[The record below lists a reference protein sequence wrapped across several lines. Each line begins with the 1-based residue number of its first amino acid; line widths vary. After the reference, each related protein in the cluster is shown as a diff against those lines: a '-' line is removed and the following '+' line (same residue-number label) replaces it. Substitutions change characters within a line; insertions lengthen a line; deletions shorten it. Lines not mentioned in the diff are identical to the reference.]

1 MPAIED
7 NMTFHWSSFILPDG
21 IFFTPNSILQI
32 PHSKFFCFSR
42 DTQTASRNQILSE
55 IHTYRQRL
63 RGELSTLPFDG
74 RIACLAHVTATRS
87 NALSY
92 EISNKKLTNL
102 FSNLPFGSSIKA
114 PSLYRRSRC
123 WITRRTGG
131 RIRMK
136 PWKITRVS
144 WFIVIGSHF
153 TIANSI
159 NRFMRFRS
167 AANVNKIHK
176 SGSST
181 FSAAFW

>member
-1 MPAIED
+1 
-7 NMTFHWSSFILPDG
+7 MTFHWSSFILPDG

-153 TIANSI
+153 TIADSI
-159 NRFMRFRS
+159 NRFMRFRC
-167 AANVNKIHK
+167 AANVNEIHK